1 MKLNTK
7 YLTNQL
13 TNTLTNIKNFLIY
26 VLLHIIML
34 TFLIGGGY
42 MMMNILIDK
51 WWIIL
56 EFICGTSMMVCGII
70 MILTAIEITK

>member
-7 YLTNQL
+7 YLKNYLTETL
-13 TNTLTNIKNFLIY
+13 TNTKNFLIY

-34 TFLIGGGY
+34 TLLIGGGY
-42 MMMNILIDK
+42 MMINILIDK

-56 EFICGTSMMVCGII
+56 EFVCGTLMLASGIV
-70 MILTAIEITK
+70 MILTAIEVNK

>member
-1 MKLNTK
+1 
-7 YLTNQL
+7 
-13 TNTLTNIKNFLIY
+13 
-26 VLLHIIML
+26 ML
-34 TFLIGGGY
+34 SFLIGGGY

-56 EFICGTSMMVCGII
+56 EFICGTSMMASGII

>member
-7 YLTNQL
+7 YLKNYLTEVI
-13 TNTLTNIKNFLIY
+13 TNTKNFIIY
-26 VLLHIIML
+26 VLLHIIMI

-56 EFICGTSMMVCGII
+56 EFVCGTSMMACGIV
-70 MILTAIEITK
+70 MILTALEINK

>member
-7 YLTNQL
+7 YLKNYLTETL
-13 TNTLTNIKNFLIY
+13 TNTKNFLIY

-34 TFLIGGGY
+34 TLLIGGGY
-42 MMMNILIDK
+42 MMINILIDK

-56 EFICGTSMMVCGII
+56 EFVCSTLMLASGIV
-70 MILTAIEITK
+70 MILTAININK

>member
-7 YLTNQL
+7 YLKNYLTGVI
-13 TNTLTNIKNFLIY
+13 TNTKNFLIY
-26 VLLHIIML
+26 VLLHIIMI

-56 EFICGTSMMVCGII
+56 EFVCGTSMMACGIV
-70 MILTAIEITK
+70 MILTALELNK

>member
-7 YLTNQL
+7 YLKNYL
-13 TNTLTNIKNFLIY
+13 TGVITNIKNFLIY
-26 VLLHIIML
+26 VLLHIIMI

-56 EFICGTSMMVCGII
+56 EFVCGTSMMACGIV
-70 MILTAIEITK
+70 MILTALEINK

>member
-7 YLTNQL
+7 YLKNYLTEVI
-13 TNTLTNIKNFLIY
+13 TNTKNFIIY
-26 VLLHIIML
+26 VLLHIIMI

-56 EFICGTSMMVCGII
+56 EFVCGTSMMACGIV
-70 MILTAIEITK
+70 MILTAIEINK